1 MGDIE
6 YYMRKLNS
14 NTWEND
20 LNQLTKIIIVLAIY
34 STYHG
39 KYHIGINEITR
50 YLYIMDHPTSITN
63 AYNPDLEK
71 SYTYAINFLADGGRN
86 KTVDYKERYSAIVYV
101 IGKKLKLQWKHI
113 YSLQNKGWHN

>member
-20 LNQLTKIIIVLAIY
+20 LNQLTKIITVLTMY

-39 KYHIGINEITR
+39 KYHIGINEISR
-50 YLYIMDHPTSITN
+50 YLYIMDHPTSITT

-71 SYTYAINFLADGGRN
+71 SYTYALDFLTKDGRN
-86 KTVDYKERYSAIVYV
+86 KSDDYTERYSDIVYS
-101 IGKKLKLQWKHI
+101 ISKRLKLRWEHI
-113 YSLQNKGWHN
+113 

>member
-20 LNQLTKIIIVLAIY
+20 LNQLTKIITVLTMY

-39 KYHIGINEITR
+39 KYHIGINEISR

-71 SYTYAINFLADGGRN
+71 SYAYALNFLGDGGRN
-86 KTVDYKERYSAIVYV
+86 KTDDYKERYSAIVYV
-101 IGKKLKLQWKHI
+101 ISKKLKLQWKDT
-113 YSLQNKGWHN
+113 YSLQNKG